1 MRWLRLG
8 KIFTTQGKFNWA
20 TNYALQPTPLVMKDR
35 VRVYVGL
42 RDDEGVGRVGWV
54 DLALNNPDQ
63 VIGFSEKPAL
73 DIGQPGAFDEFG
85 VIPSAVIEHEGR
97 IFLFYAGYQRGIKV
111 RFLVFGG
118 LAVSYDGGDTFS
130 RVKKT
135 PIFERTDNEVLFRVP
150 HSVLKDEGKFRFWYG
165 GGSRFEVGKE
175 KTLPI
180 YDVRY
185 LESDTLA
192 TVPSDGQV
200 CLRTQEGEYRVGRPY
215 VIRRDGFKMFY
226 GYSTE
231 DCHYQLGMASSKNG
245 LDWVREDDRLGLPLS
260 DTGWDSTMMAYPA
273 VFETDAGVF
282 IIYNGNDYGYEGFGM
297 AKLLEW

>member
-118 LAVSYDGGDTFS
+118 LAVSYDGGDIFS

-165 GGSRFEVGKE
+165 GSRFEVGKE
-175 KTLPI
+175 KHCRFTMFDILSQIPWQRCHRMGRFVF
-180 YDVRY
+180 VRRRVNIELVDPMLSGVMDSKCSMDTAQKIVITN
-185 LESDTLA
+185 LEWLA
-192 TVPSDGQV
+192 QRMVLIG
-200 CLRTQEGEYRVGRPY
+200 YGRM
-215 VIRRDGFKMFY
+215 I
-226 GYSTE
+226 
-231 DCHYQLGMASSKNG
+231 
-245 LDWVREDDRLGLPLS
+245 
-260 DTGWDSTMMAYPA
+260 GWDCLCPIQVGIAP
-273 VFETDAGVF
+273 
-282 IIYNGNDYGYEGFGM
+282 
-297 AKLLEW
+297 